1 MSIAYQDQG
10 HWCRVGAT
18 VYYSLPALSFR
29 SSESFGML
37 AFLLSL
43 VNPLTR
49 VAKALVEAKAKQAD
63 AQTEQQRIEAEVA
76 ITQLEARQTVLIA
89 EQANRATRWIRP
101 AFALPFV
108 VYNFKVVVWDK
119 VLGLGTTDVLSD
131 QFWQLQMIVFG
142 AYFVTRGLTKK

>member
-1 MSIAYQDQG
+1 MI
-10 HWCRVGAT
+10 
-18 VYYSLPALSFR
+18 
-29 SSESFGML
+29 

-49 VAKALVEAKAKQAD
+49 VAKALVEAKAKQAN
-63 AQTEQQRIEAEVA
+63 AQTEQQRIEADVA
-76 ITQLEARQTVLIA
+76 ITQLEARQSVLIA
-89 EQANRATRWIRP
+89 EQANRTTRWIRP

-108 VYNFKVVVWDK
+108 IYNLKVVVWDM
-119 VLGLGTTDVLSD
+119 VLGLGTTNMLSD